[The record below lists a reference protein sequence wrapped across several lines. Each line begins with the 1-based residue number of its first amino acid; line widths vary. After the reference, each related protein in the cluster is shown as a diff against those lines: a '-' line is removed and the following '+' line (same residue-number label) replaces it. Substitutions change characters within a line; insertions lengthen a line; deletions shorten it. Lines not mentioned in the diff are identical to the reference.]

1 MVVKWNYLV
10 KNNDLGNLEKPSRSN
25 LRKKTD
31 NYKPLKINQ
40 KLKFSH
46 WNYGFQSRIFFILV
60 GKYPFQVNSKDT
72 ELLYPLLQ
80 SLYQ

>member
-1 MVVKWNYLV
+1 MTWVTS
-10 KNNDLGNLEKPSRSN
+10 KNLPEVICE
-25 LRKKTD
+25 KKTD

-40 KLKFSH
+40 KQKFSH

-60 GKYPFQVNSKDT
+60 GTYPFQVNSKDT
-72 ELLYPLLQ
+72 KLLYPLLQ